1 MVGLDLRLTYADPNK
16 EVVIV
21 TARGYIDTTTSPD
34 FSKLIEQQLGL
45 GKYKYVMDLGQVDY
59 ISSTGWG
66 VFIGNLRE
74 VRDKGGDIVLA
85 NMVSGVHN
93 IFTLMDLSSILKDYN
108 SLDGAIAH
116 FIRGTGARR
125 FSDRSPAV
133 DRSQPDEPRAR
144 YEKTDRRKD
153 ATEVS
158 QEESGIS
165 LHKEKSGAPAGSGR
179 GIPSERAYRT
189 GKTSGSTSQKRTPS
203 PADTFFALA
212 RTDLGRRILRV
223 VFDYPFY
230 EVKEIAKALKLPE
243 YGWRKA
249 SHRAI
254 IQELKKMDLMD
265 KEKRYYF
272 VLRIKS
278 S

>member
-1 MVGLDLRLTYADPNK
+1 MVGLDLRLSYADPNK

-34 FSKLIEQQLGL
+34 FSRLIEQQLGL
-45 GKYKYVMDLGQVDY
+45 GKYKFVMDLGQVDY

-108 SLDGAIAH
+108 SLDGAIAY
-116 FIRGTGARR
+116 FIRDTATRR
-125 FSDRSPAV
+125 YADRSPTV
-133 DRSQPDEPRAR
+133 DRSQPDESYVD
-144 YEKTDRRKD
+144 YEKIDRRND
-153 ATEVS
+153 DIEGS
-158 QEESGIS
+158 REGNGIS
-165 LHKEKSGAPAGSGR
+165 LYKDKSGSQAGPGK
-179 GIPSERAYRT
+179 GIPSEKAYRA
-189 GKTSGSTSQKRTPS
+189 GKPSRSTSHKWTPS
-203 PADTFFALA
+203 PEETFFALA

-223 VFDYPFY
+223 IFDYPYY
-230 EVKEIAKALKLPE
+230 EVKEIGKALKLPE

-249 SHRAI
+249 SQRAI
-254 IQELKKMDLMD
+254 VKELKRMDLMD